1 MNVILIHSRYI
12 STAKKRKPR
21 YVRINT
27 NKISIKEV
35 TELLEGE
42 GFIKVE
48 KVFENYAD
56 FLNSVNELQESE
68 YLLDMHVSG
77 LLVFS
82 SLASKYFARHR
93 LVQEKRLFLQD
104 KGTCL
109 VSEILEP
116 RPGST
121 VLDMCAAPGMKSI
134 HCSNIMQNKG
144 TIYSVE
150 RDFSRYKLLCDM
162 STKADSSIIS
172 PIHADILEIGKYLY
186 YIIYESLFQDLNCR

>member
-1 MNVILIHSRYI
+1 MKTFLVFI
-12 STAKKRKPR
+12 AKKRKPR

-27 NKISIKEV
+27 NKISVKEV
-35 TELLEGE
+35 TDLLESE
-42 GFIKVE
+42 GFQKVE
-48 KVFENYAD
+48 KVFDNYSD
-56 FLNSVNELQESE
+56 FLNSVSALHEKE
-68 YLLDMHVSG
+68 YLQDMHVNG

-82 SLASKYFARHR
+82 ASASKYFARHHW
-93 LVQEKRLFLQD
+93 VQDKKLFLQD

-116 RPGST
+116 RPGSK

-150 RDFSRYKLLCDM
+150 RDFKRYQLLCDM
-162 STKADSSIIS
+162 SSRADSNIIY
-172 PIHADILEIGKYLY
+172 PIHADILEIGSYLHV
-186 YIIYESLFQDLNCR
+186 SGN